1 MDKIDKKLKLMYD
14 KRNEMSKE
22 GRKSCPYCKS
32 RSWWQTGRA
41 KQCNKCYQ
49 LF

>member
-1 MDKIDKKLKLMYD
+1 MNSKTKLQLMYD
-14 KRNEMSKE
+14 KQKKLLEK

-32 RSWWQTGRA
+32 RSYSLLSRA